1 MLTKNVQEV
10 PFEELNG
17 QKRKKGDFTL
27 IKNLAE
33 LFEKASQ
40 ATEAYVSVAVAHDP
54 HVLEAVW
61 MASEA
66 GIANFILV
74 GDEEKIREIAKELK
88 MDCSKFKII
97 HEVDEELA
105 CAIAVLQVK
114 YGRAMA
120 LMKGLV
126 EPSVMMKAILNL
138 ERGIRTESKLTHLAV
153 FEVSAYHKLLF
164 VTDAAISIAPD
175 LKEKQEIIQN
185 AVDAVTN
192 LGISKPKVALLAAVE
207 KVNKNMPVTLEYKE
221 LMEMA
226 MKGEITGCILDG
238 PLALDNAVSYESA
251 ENKGITS
258 EVVGDADIL
267 VCPDIEAG
275 NILYKSLV
283 FLASAKSGGVVLGAK
298 RPIIL
303 TSGMDSNES
312 KLISIAMG
320 VLM

>member
-1 MLTKNVQEV
+1 MKTFADL
-10 PFEELNG
+10 L
-17 QKRKKGDFTL
+17 
-27 IKNLAE
+27 
-33 LFEKASQ
+33 EKASH
-40 ATEAYVSVAVAHDP
+40 AEEACVSVAVAGDP
-54 HVLEAVW
+54 HVLKLVA
-61 MASEA
+61 MALEA

-74 GDEEKIREIAKELK
+74 GDEEKITNGAKELE
-88 MDCSKFKII
+88 MDCSKFQVI

-114 YGRAMA
+114 YGRATA

-126 EPSVMMKAILNL
+126 DTSVMMKAVLNQ
-138 ERGIRTESKLTHLAV
+138 ERGIRTEGKLTHLAA
-153 FEVSAYHKLLF
+153 FEVSAYDKLLF
-164 VTDAAISIAPD
+164 VTDAAINIAPD

-185 AVDAVTN
+185 AVDAVNN
-192 LGISKPKVALLAAVE
+192 LGITRPKVALLAAVE

-221 LMEMA
+221 LVEMA
-226 MKGEITGCILDG
+226 KGGEITGCILDG
-238 PLALDNAVSYESA
+238 PMALDNAVSYESA

-258 EVVGDADIL
+258 EVAGDADIL
-267 VCPDIEAG
+267 MCPDIEAG

-283 FLASAKSGGVVLGAK
+283 FLASAKNGGVVLGAK

-303 TSGMDSNES
+303 TSGADSNES

>member
-1 MLTKNVQEV
+1 MIKTLT
-10 PFEELNG
+10 
-17 QKRKKGDFTL
+17 
-27 IKNLAE
+27 E

-40 ATEAYVSVAVAHDP
+40 AKEAYVSVAVAHDP
-54 HVLEAVW
+54 HVLEAVG
-61 MASEA
+61 MALEA

-74 GDEEKIREIAKELK
+74 GDEEKIRKIAKELK
-88 MDCSKFKII
+88 VDCSKFEII

-114 YGRAMA
+114 YGRAVA

-126 EPSVMMKAILNL
+126 DTSVLMKAVLNQ
-138 ERGIRTESKLTHLAV
+138 ERGIRTGSKLTHLAA
-153 FEVSAYHKLLF
+153 FEVGAYHKLLF
-164 VTDAAISIAPD
+164 VTDAAISIAPN

-185 AVDAVTN
+185 AVDAVSN
-192 LGISKPKVALLAAVE
+192 LGISRPKVALLAAVE
-207 KVNKNMPVTLEYKE
+207 KVNENMPVTLEYKE
-221 LMEMA
+221 LVEMA
-226 MKGEITGCILDG
+226 KDGEITGCILDG

-251 ENKGITS
+251 ENKEITS
-258 EVVGDADIL
+258 EVAGDADIL

-283 FLASAKSGGVVLGAK
+283 FLASAKNGGVVLGAK
-298 RPIIL
+298 RPMIL
-303 TSGMDSNES
+303 TSGADSNES